1 MIESFSQLSLGR
13 QRLVRLMQRV
23 NFGRI
28 EGLLIV
34 RGEPVFKPAPRTIQA
49 IKLGGDHGPRQEAA
63 LRDFRLAAEVI
74 EMIERLAQLGDG
86 RIERLDVRHGLPFFM
101 EIEQE
106 QNVA

>member
-1 MIESFSQLSLGR
+1 VIETFSQLSPAR
-13 QRLVRLMQRV
+13 QRLVRLMQQV

-28 EGLLIV
+28 ENLLFM

-63 LRDFRLAAEVI
+63 LREFRLAAEVI
-74 EMIERLAQLGDG
+74 EMLGRLNQLGDG

-106 QNVA
+106 QTVA